1 MLFFIIQPSFM
12 SDTTKCVL
20 VVCFFVP
27 DYVEWPHFLSRAQFT
42 GAHTQQ
48 KTLHR
53 WHIHGVQFAY
63 QNSLNVNR
71 EICGHMLRSISSSQ
85 HADMRFMC
93 ILTYQ
98 YSCSAA
104 CGYETTPHTEEDF
117 SWSFIWTSQRQMAF
131 HSHTAFGL
139 DSQGHGFSLM

>member
-1 MLFFIIQPSFM
+1 MCWL
-12 SDTTKCVL
+12 CV
-20 VVCFFVP
+20 FFVP
-27 DYVEWPHFLSRAQFT
+27 DYVEWSHFFSWAQFT

-53 WHIHGVQFAY
+53 WHIHGVPFAY

-85 HADMRFMC
+85 HTDMCFMC

-104 CGYETTPHTEEDF
+104 CGYETTQRRRGFQLVIYLNVSETNDL
-117 SWSFIWTSQRQMAF
+117 SQSHSLWFRQ
-131 HSHTAFGL
+131 SRTRL
-139 DSQGHGFSLM
+139 LTDVKVQGIQLHLCI